1 MGRPLARRNIAVMVS
16 NPLRARGAT
25 AEAAIARLSLQ
36 GLPALDFFER
46 VARPFRRA
54 VAYSAGCWKPVDPR
68 TLLWTGF
75 GIEDGGTGT
84 ISGARWRFVEN
95 ELLERDF
102 SKYHDLV
109 RRRHGVTTL
118 HRETHGEPDRSAR
131 YRRIHRSLGFGAELR
146 AVFRTGGAIWGSA
159 ALVRAEGQPDFSD
172 DELAFVSRISRHIA
186 HGLREALLRES
197 ATASITDRA
206 PGVIV
211 LAAGG
216 SVRSLSEQA
225 TFWLERFPRDRGTGL
240 ELPAAVHAVARR
252 ALEGG
257 SAPEVRPHAT
267 VRLTSGEWL
276 TVHASPLQASGCDGG
291 AVAVTLTPAAVTEL
305 EPLRMA
311 LHGLT
316 ARECEVAQL
325 LTRGATNDE
334 IARALWISRHT
345 VKDHV
350 KAVYAKLG
358 VTSRAELGA
367 KLFYEHVGPSLGA
380 DRVRDYSAKSA
391 G

>member
-1 MGRPLARRNIAVMVS
+1 MVS
-16 NPLRARGAT
+16 SPLGAKGVT

-84 ISGARWRFVEN
+84 LSGARWRFVEN

-102 SKYHDLV
+102 GKYHDLV
-109 RRRHGVTTL
+109 RRGRSVTTL
-118 HRETHGEPDRSAR
+118 HRETHGEPDRSSR

-146 AVFRTGGAIWGSA
+146 AVFRTGDAVWGSV
-159 ALVRAEGQPDFSD
+159 ALVRDEGLPDFSD
-172 DELAFVSRISRHIA
+172 EEVAFVSRIGGHIG
-186 HGLREALLRES
+186 HGLREALLHE
-197 ATASITDRA
+197 AAAAGIAHRA

-211 LAAGG
+211 LTPDGAVH
-216 SVRSLSEQA
+216 SMSEQA

-252 ALEGG
+252 VLAGG
-257 SAPEVRPHAT
+257 PSPETRPHAT

-276 TVHASPLQASGCDGG
+276 TVHASPLQASGRDDGG
-291 AVAVTLTPAAVTEL
+291 VAVTLAPAAVTEL

-316 ARECEVAQL
+316 AREREVAQL
-325 LTRGATNDE
+325 LTRGAANDE

-345 VKDHV
+345 VKDHL

-358 VTSRAELGA
+358 VASRAELSA
-367 KLFYEHVGPSLGA
+367 KLFHDHVAPSLGS
-380 DRVRDYSAKSA
+380 DRVRDYPAKSV

>member
-1 MGRPLARRNIAVMVS
+1 MGTLRARSNIAGMVS
-16 NPLRARGAT
+16 NPLGARGVT

-75 GIEDGGTGT
+75 GIEDGGAGT
-84 ISGARWRFVEN
+84 IFGARWRFVEN
-95 ELLERDF
+95 ELLGRDF
-102 SKYHDLV
+102 GKFHDLV
-109 RRRHGVTTL
+109 RRRCAVTTL
-118 HRETHGEPDRSAR
+118 HREAHGEPDRSPR
-131 YRRIHRSLGFGAELR
+131 YRQIHRSLGFGAELR
-146 AVFRTGGAIWGSA
+146 AVFRTGDATWGSV
-159 ALVRAEGQPDFSD
+159 ALVRDEGQADFSS
-172 DELAFVSRISRHIA
+172 DEVAFVSRISGHIA
-186 HGLREALLRES
+186 HGLREALLREA
-197 ATASITDRA
+197 ATRGVTDRA
-206 PGVIV
+206 PGVIL
-211 LAAGG
+211 LAPDG

-252 ALEGG
+252 VQVSG
-257 SAPEVRPHAT
+257 SPPAARAQAT

-276 TVHASPLQASGCDGG
+276 TVHASPLQASRSDDR
-291 AVAVTLTPAAVTEL
+291 AVAVTLSPAAVTEL

-316 ARECEVAQL
+316 EREREVAQL

-358 VTSRAELGA
+358 VASRAELSA
-367 KLFYEHVGPSLGA
+367 KLFHEHVAPSLGS
-380 DRVRDYSAKSA
+380 DRVRSYAAKSV